1 MGIPKFTS
9 YLKETFPNAIQTKPR
24 KFQVLAIDAN
34 GILHIAFRHSKTLD
48 GVITTFKN
56 SLRKTIRRYSI
67 RNGKIGVFFDG
78 QACFAKAREQISRR
92 IKKMYEADQS
102 ISSLH
107 LTPNTPFMEHVE
119 SLIPEILKDY
129 NYHFSPTSEP
139 NEGELKLMD
148 WLSSINNENKQSI
161 GIISDDADAIVLA
174 IARTPIIGMT
184 IVRSNEYIVIDL
196 LITELAKIVPKR
208 FGIKR
213 HPVRQDFTLLCM
225 LLGNDYLPKMVS
237 FNILLNCYITQQEQ
251 KKGFLIDK
259 KNNINILA
267 FSRFMKSIPDVPK
280 TRYSNNASAQE
291 ILDSLSWCYSLYQGR
306 VDNRYIPQCK
316 PMQPR
321 LFGNQIVKLKPRKLS
336 DTDWLH
342 NDVFMLMLLPS
353 TGIHV
358 VREDLKPYMCEGSPI
373 FDIFAQ
379 RCDQCVS
386 FKKQISEIARIR
398 KNTNNEKYLNELSI
412 RASKINDTYRSH
424 NRLKH
429 PEMILPFKRIEC
441 ALDLTNI

>member
-9 YLKETFPNAIQTKPR
+9 YLKDTFPNTIQTKPR

-48 GVITTFKN
+48 DVLKTFQN

-92 IKKMYEADQS
+92 IKKMYDVDQS

-148 WLSSINNENKQSI
+148 WLSSINTEDKQSI

-174 IARTPIIGMT
+174 VARTPITGMT

-196 LITELAKIVPKR
+196 LITELAKFVPKR
-208 FGIKR
+208 FGIKK

-225 LLGNDYLPKMVS
+225 LLGNDYLPRMVS
-237 FNILLNCYITQQEQ
+237 FNTLLNCYKKHQQQ
-251 KKGFLIDK
+251 KKGFLINK
-259 KNNINILA
+259 KNDINTLA
-267 FSRFMKSIPDVPK
+267 FSRFMKSISDLPN
-280 TRYSNNASAQE
+280 TRYSNDTSAQD

-306 VDNRYIPQCK
+306 VDNRYVPQCK

-321 LFGNQIVKLKPRKLS
+321 LLGNQIVKLKPRKLS
-336 DTDWLH
+336 RTEWLH
-342 NDVFMLMLLPS
+342 NDVYMLMLLPS
-353 TGIHV
+353 AGINV
-358 VREDLKPYMCEGSPI
+358 IREDLKPYMREGSPI
-373 FDIFAQ
+373 FDTFAQ

-398 KNTNNEKYLNELSI
+398 KNSNNEKDLNEFSV
-412 RASKINDTYRSH
+412 RASKINDAYRFH

-429 PEMILPFKRIEC
+429 PDMSLPYKRIEC
-441 ALDLTNI
+441 ALDLKL